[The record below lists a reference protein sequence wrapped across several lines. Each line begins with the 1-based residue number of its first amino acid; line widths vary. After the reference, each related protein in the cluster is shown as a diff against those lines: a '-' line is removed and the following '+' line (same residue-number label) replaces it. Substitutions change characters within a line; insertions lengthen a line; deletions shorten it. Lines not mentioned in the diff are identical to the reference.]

1 MIFLPYINVYQRAKQ
16 WMRCSIFRWTNDRCG
31 LLKVSMYK
39 EDMVAEQKYES
50 LKNMF
55 FFFLPKAD
63 LASTSV
69 AEYSAC
75 QDQAAT
81 FNFWYDIILMGPSS
95 YPLVCGWGKQYFVL
109 IKTDAKF
116 KYWFAFSSYRA
127 SAIFR
132 LLKCFIHLH
141 GIPRTSP
148 PINRPYGISGLKPA
162 ELASLTMC
170 ISIRSRWLFRMVA
183 WSAKGSAIRRQY
195 CVMLYYSVVYALNKH
210 SIIF

>member
-1 MIFLPYINVYQRAKQ
+1 
-16 WMRCSIFRWTNDRCG
+16 MRCSIFRWTNDRCG

-55 FFFLPKAD
+55 CFFFLSKAD

-75 QDQAAT
+75 QDQVAT

-109 IKTDAKF
+109 IKKDAKF

-148 PINRPYGISGLKPA
+148 PINRSYGISGLKPA
-162 ELASLTMC
+162 EMASLTMC